1 MIHLKRHC
9 FSINPSE
16 INELCLRDSQFKYN
30 DMGIKMFKAFR
41 IIEDES
47 GKFTRH
53 IIERNIEDL
62 PDGDVLIK
70 VHYAALNYKDA
81 LSSVGNKGVTRNYP
95 HTPGIDGAG
104 TVVESKT
111 RRFKAGDEVLVTSYD
126 LGMNTDGAF
135 AEYIRVPE
143 GWVVTLPDGLN
154 LKESMVIGTAGLTAA
169 IGLYKLEMMGQN
181 PEQGPIVVSGASG
194 GVGSMAVGILAKAG
208 YQVIAS
214 TGKENA
220 EDFLKNIGASEVVDR
235 EFAND
240 DSSRPLMKP
249 KWAGGID
256 TVGGN
261 TLATLLKGCQ
271 PGGSIAACGLVGS
284 PNLSTT
290 VFPFIINGI
299 NLLGL
304 DSANFPMKERQEVWN
319 RLAGVWKL
327 SDLTSVTTMS
337 TLEQLDSFIDKIL
350 KGTLKGR
357 VVVKMDE

>member
-1 MIHLKRHC
+1 
-9 FSINPSE
+9 
-16 INELCLRDSQFKYN
+16 
-30 DMGIKMFKAFR
+30 MGINTFKALR
-41 IIEDES
+41 VNEDKS
-47 GKFTRH
+47 GKFTRN
-53 IIERNIEDL
+53 IIERKFVDL
-62 PDGDVLIK
+62 PDNDVLIK
-70 VHYAALNYKDA
+70 VHYTALNYKDA
-81 LSSVGNKGVTRNYP
+81 LSAVGNKGVTRNYP
-95 HTPGIDGAG
+95 HTPGIDAAG

-111 RRFKAGDEVLVTSYD
+111 PQFKVGDKVIVTSYD

-135 AEYIRVPE
+135 AEYIRVPQA
-143 GWVVTLPDGLN
+143 WVVPLPNGLN
-154 LKESMVIGTAGLTAA
+154 LKECMIIGTAGLTAG

-181 PEQGPIVVSGASG
+181 PEQGPIIVSGASG

-214 TGKENA
+214 TGKENV
-220 EDFLKNIGASEVVDR
+220 EKFLKNIGASEVVDR
-235 EFAND
+235 EFVND

-261 TLATLLKGCQ
+261 TLSTLLKGCQ
-271 PGGSIAACGLVGS
+271 PGGSVASCGLVGS

-304 DSANFPMKERQEVWN
+304 DSANFPMKERQQVWN

-327 SDLTSVTTMS
+327 SDLDSVTTMS
-337 TLEQLDSFIDKIL
+337 KLEELDPYIDQIL
-350 KGTLKGR
+350 RGKLKGR
-357 VVVKMDE
+357 VVVEMGA

>member
-1 MIHLKRHC
+1 MAIKTFRALRVK
-9 FSINPSE
+9 E
-16 INELCLRDSQFKYN
+16 NE
-30 DMGIKMFKAFR
+30 A
-41 IIEDES
+41 
-47 GKFTRH
+47 GKFIRN
-53 IIERNIEDL
+53 IIERKLNDL

-70 VHYAALNYKDA
+70 VRYAALNYKDA
-81 LSSVGNKGVTRNYP
+81 LSSVGNKGVTKNYP
-95 HTPGIDGAG
+95 HTPGIDAAG
-104 TVVESKT
+104 TVVECKT
-111 RRFKAGDEVLVTSYD
+111 PQFKAGDKVLVTSYD

-143 GWVVTLPDGLN
+143 GWVVPLPNGLN
-154 LKESMVIGTAGLTAA
+154 LRECMIIGTAGLTAA

-181 PEQGPIVVSGASG
+181 PEKGPIIISGASG

-214 TGKENA
+214 TGKENV
-220 EDFLKNIGASEVVDR
+220 EEFLKNIGASEVVDR

-271 PGGSIAACGLVGS
+271 PGGSVASCGLVGS

-304 DSANFPMKERQEVWN
+304 DSANFPMKERRQIWK
-319 RLAGVWKL
+319 RLAQEWKL
-327 SDLTSVTTMS
+327 SDLDSMATMCN
-337 TLEQLDSFIDKIL
+337 LEELDSYIDQIL
-350 KGTLKGR
+350 HGTLKGR
-357 VVVKMDE
+357 VVVDMGD

>member
-1 MIHLKRHC
+1 MAIKTFRALRVK
-9 FSINPSE
+9 E
-16 INELCLRDSQFKYN
+16 NET
-30 DMGIKMFKAFR
+30 
-41 IIEDES
+41 
-47 GKFTRH
+47 GKFIRN
-53 IIERNIEDL
+53 IIERKLDDL

-70 VHYAALNYKDA
+70 VRYAALNYKDA

-95 HTPGIDGAG
+95 HTPGIDAAG
-104 TVVESKT
+104 TVVECKT
-111 RRFKAGDEVLVTSYD
+111 PQFKAGDKVLVTSYD

-143 GWVVTLPDGLN
+143 GWVVPLPNGLN
-154 LKESMVIGTAGLTAA
+154 LRECMIIGTAGLTAA

-181 PEQGPIVVSGASG
+181 PEQGPIIISGASG

-214 TGKENA
+214 TGKESV
-220 EDFLKNIGASEVVDR
+220 EEFLKNIGASEVVDR

-261 TLATLLKGCQ
+261 TLATLLKGCK
-271 PGGSIAACGLVGS
+271 PGGSVASCGLVGS

-304 DSANFPMKERQEVWN
+304 DSANFPMKERRQIWK
-319 RLAGVWKL
+319 RLAQEWKL
-327 SDLTSVTTMS
+327 SDLDSIATMC
-337 TLEQLDSFIDKIL
+337 TLEELDPYVDQIL
-350 KGTLKGR
+350 HGTLKGR
-357 VVVKMDE
+357 VVVDMGD